1 MTDRGPEPIAKEV
14 RSRLPRDLL
23 QVVDDFYDRYL
34 ERQP

>member
-1 MTDRGPEPIAKEV
+1 MTDGGSEPIAKEV
-14 RSRLPRDLL
+14 RSRLPQDLI